1 MVERLR
7 WILLIPVV
15 VGSGY
20 GIASISMAYHS
31 RITAPCSSTPELP
44 ICSAPWYFAQWFWV
58 PLIASMAVAIAVVTL
73 AYFMAPSR
81 KMLVAKIFF
90 GAGAACAAYLEIFLG
105 FLFGMWSISVAGV
118 AAIAAG
124 VMSLVLVARVH
135 VNSEEVGPA
144 HDA

>member
-1 MVERLR
+1 MVTILR

-20 GIASISMAYHS
+20 GIASLAIAYY
-31 RITAPCSSTPELP
+31 RRLTAPCTYSPDLP
-44 ICSAPWYFAQWFWV
+44 LCTEPWYLAQWFWL
-58 PLIASMAVAIAVVTL
+58 PLVASIAVAIAVVLL
-73 AYFMAPSR
+73 AYLVAPSR
-81 KMLVAKIFF
+81 KMLVAKLLF

-105 FLFGMWSISVAGV
+105 LLFQVWHIAAAGA

-124 VMSLVLVARVH
+124 FTTLALVARSH
-135 VNSEEVGPA
+135 KAAMQEVRA